1 MFYSDKQNRIYYH
14 DGQQLY
20 IYWPAVAAPSGGR
33 AAAGLGELGDI
44 WQTIGQSM
52 SAIGPLLNTWA
63 QGQVAAANRK
73 PTAAQQDSMIAQ
85 AVDSATSLI
94 LQGADAD
101 TIFNQ
106 ILPVAN
112 APGGGILTIAASTRL
127 HAAVDAQ
134 HAARAAV
141 SNAAASNAA
150 AAVAAAAAAAN
161 SGLVPLGQVPD
172 VALGQPPSMLSS
184 LFSSQYFLP
193 AAIVGAAL
201 LLRR

>member
-1 MFYSDKQNRIYYH
+1 MFYSDNQNRIYYH

-20 IYWPAVAAPSGGR
+20 IYWPAAAAPVSGGR
-33 AAAGLGELGDI
+33 AAGLGDI

-52 SAIGPLLNTWA
+52 NAIGPLLNTWA

-112 APGGGILTIAASTRL
+112 APGGGVLTIAASTRL

-150 AAVAAAAAAAN
+150 AAAAAAAN
-161 SGLVPLGQVPD
+161 SGLVPIGQVPD
-172 VALGQPPSMLSS
+172 VALYQPPSMFSS
-184 LFSSQYFLP
+184 LFSSPYFLP